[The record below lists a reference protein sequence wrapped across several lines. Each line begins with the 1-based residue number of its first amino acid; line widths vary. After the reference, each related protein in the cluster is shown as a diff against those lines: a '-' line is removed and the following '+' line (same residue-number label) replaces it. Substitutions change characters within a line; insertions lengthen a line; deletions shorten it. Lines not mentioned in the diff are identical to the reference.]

1 MPLGEEEVWMV
12 LEDGQHPVARADQ
25 EVSLRVGPKT
35 HSLCASLVLPEADP
49 EGQRSLELAPHYCF
63 FFFSSQK
70 AIHTG
75 MDQLIQVV
83 VF

>member
-1 MPLGEEEVWMV
+1 MPLGEEEVWTV

-35 HSLCASLVLPEADP
+35 HSLCASPVLPEADP
-49 EGQRSLELAPHYCF
+49 EGQRSLELAHITVFCLFVCF
-63 FFFSSQK
+63 SQK

-75 MDQLIQVV
+75 MD
-83 VF
+83 

>member
-1 MPLGEEEVWMV
+1 MWTV

-35 HSLCASLVLPEADP
+35 HSLCASPVLPEADP
-49 EGQRSLELAPHYCF
+49 EGQRSLELAPHYWF
-63 FFFSSQK
+63 FPQK